1 MASSA
6 QEQQRLPTAAGL
18 QNLMAMALGSF
29 RREDLGYNNSNNDRD
44 DHRMPPRYSTNRAS
58 AHRDVQVVRT
68 KRGAPTAAAT
78 ADKKGTM
85 VQALHQELP
94 LHLNNNNNTAQQ
106 QQQRETLRYQ
116 PPRTIDFHHI
126 SSTNSLSGNGTVTSE
141 ITMLNL
147 DFLGEEDSDDQTVQT
162 TNTNDYDGMDQM
174 QQTMNEMLA
183 LAKKSAGSGGM
194 LDASHKSSGSLHSL
208 GNVSFGVSSVLNHK
222 ERLYGSKRNVTED
235 QQQVVMG
242 AGKMNGGEFVL
253 KRPSSVIPLHLKN
266 ENNGIAHL
274 QQGLP
279 PSLPPRL
286 SSSPNHPQHRPTI
299 TTSNTSNSSNGDDQ
313 EEEYSAG
320 EIDAIIELK
329 LEVAN
334 QRTII
339 DELSSKLNRALGE
352 KKELEEKMVMSSSMN
367 SRSSHWRRLNRDHD
381 GEQQPSID
389 EEPNVL
395 SSSLRQLSMSYK
407 TATSTI
413 FSSFSVA
420 NPLKEEITPP
430 PSSAQPTPR
439 TTTPTP
445 TTAQSSPISTS
456 WSQAKSGSTTLISA
470 PSQQQQQQQQ
480 QRSQSLTIPNNSNNN
495 NNNSKIQLQLLELQT
510 TLATQM
516 ESSKRKERE
525 WMSLCEKLQSE
536 NQRLSDENRQWKKNS
551 VGSCSNLS
559 GLSRLSGRNGASGSS
574 SGGGGSIKSL
584 QSSDFSSRKGRITE
598 GVPLREEKK
607 QDSVAEG
614 KEEEEEDDDE
624 CSSTQNSS
632 GDQESWK
639 KSLEVEPIFVR
650 TKI

>member
-1 MASSA
+1 
-6 QEQQRLPTAAGL
+6 
-18 QNLMAMALGSF
+18 
-29 RREDLGYNNSNNDRD
+29 
-44 DHRMPPRYSTNRAS
+44 
-58 AHRDVQVVRT
+58 
-68 KRGAPTAAAT
+68 
-78 ADKKGTM
+78 
-85 VQALHQELP
+85 
-94 LHLNNNNNTAQQ
+94 
-106 QQQRETLRYQ
+106 
-116 PPRTIDFHHI
+116 
-126 SSTNSLSGNGTVTSE
+126 
-141 ITMLNL
+141 MLNL

-183 LAKKSAGSGGM
+183 LAKKSGGGGM

-208 GNVSFGVSSVLNHK
+208 GNISFGVSSVLNHK
-222 ERLYGSKRNVTED
+222 ERLYGSKRNVTEN
-235 QQQVVMG
+235 QQVMQG
-242 AGKMNGGEFVL
+242 GKMDSGEFEL
-253 KRPSSVIPLHLKN
+253 KKSSSVTPLHLKN

-274 QQGLP
+274 QQALP

-286 SSSPNHPQHRPTI
+286 SSSSSNNHPQHRPTI
-299 TTSNTSNSSNGDDQ
+299 TTSNTSNSSTGDDQ
-313 EEEYSAG
+313 DEEYSAG
-320 EIDAIIELK
+320 EIDAIIALK

-334 QRTII
+334 QRTTI

-367 SRSSHWRRLNRDHD
+367 SRSSHWRRLNRDHHD
-381 GEQQPSID
+381 GEQHQPSID

-439 TTTPTP
+439 TTTATP

-456 WSQAKSGSTTLISA
+456 WSQAKSGSTTLIST
-470 PSQQQQQQQQ
+470 PSQQQQQQQ
-480 QRSQSLTIPNNSNNN
+480 QRSQSLTIPNNSKD
-495 NNNSKIQLQLLELQT
+495 NSKIQLQLLELQT

-574 SGGGGSIKSL
+574 SGGGGSIRSL

-624 CSSTQNSS
+624 CSSTQNST

>member
-78 ADKKGTM
+78 ADHKKGTM

-94 LHLNNNNNTAQQ
+94 LHLNNNNNTAQ

-174 QQTMNEMLA
+174 QQTMNEMLT
-183 LAKKSAGSGGM
+183 LAKKSTGSGGGM

-253 KRPSSVIPLHLKN
+253 KRPSSVTPLHLKN

-286 SSSPNHPQHRPTI
+286 SSSPNNHPQHRPTI

-320 EIDAIIELK
+320 EIDAIIALK

-430 PSSAQPTPR
+430 PPSK
-439 TTTPTP
+439 TTA
-445 TTAQSSPISTS
+445 TTAQSSLQQQTSSSPISTS
-456 WSQAKSGSTTLISA
+456 WSQAKSGNTTLIST
-470 PSQQQQQQQQ
+470 PSQQQ
-480 QRSQSLTIPNNSNNN
+480 QRSQSLTIPNN
-495 NNNSKIQLQLLELQT
+495 NNNSKIKLQLLELQT

-574 SGGGGSIKSL
+574 SGGGGSIRSL

-607 QDSVAEG
+607 QDSVAEC
-614 KEEEEEDDDE
+614 KEEEEDDDE
-624 CSSTQNSS
+624 CSSTQNST

-639 KSLEVEPIFVR
+639 KPMEVEPIFVR

>member
-1 MASSA
+1 
-6 QEQQRLPTAAGL
+6 
-18 QNLMAMALGSF
+18 MAMALGSF
-29 RREDLGYNNSNNDRD
+29 RREDLGYNNSNNNDRD
-44 DHRMPPRYSTNRAS
+44 DRRMPPRYSTNRAT
-58 AHRDVQVVRT
+58 AGRDVQVVRT
-68 KRGAPTAAAT
+68 KRGAPTATAA

-94 LHLNNNNNTAQQ
+94 HLNNNTTIAQQ
-106 QQQRETLRYQ
+106 QQETLRYQ
-116 PPRTIDFHHI
+116 PPRTIDFHHK
-126 SSTNSLSGNGTVTSE
+126 STNSLSGNDGTVTSE

-147 DFLGEEDSDDQTVQT
+147 DFLGEEEDSDDQTVQT

-183 LAKKSAGSGGM
+183 LAKKSNTDVSGGGM

-208 GNVSFGVSSVLNHK
+208 GNISFGVSSVLNHK

-235 QQQVVMG
+235 PQQVMHG
-242 AGKMNGGEFVL
+242 GNMTSGEFEL
-253 KRPSSVIPLHLKN
+253 KMPSSVIPPGEL
-266 ENNGIAHL
+266 
-274 QQGLP
+274 GLP

-286 SSSPNHPQHRPTI
+286 SSSNNHPQQRPTI

-313 EEEYSAG
+313 DEEYSAG
-320 EIDAIIELK
+320 EIDAIIALK

-367 SRSSHWRRLNRDHD
+367 SRSSHWRRLNRDHHD

-413 FSSFSVA
+413 FSSFSA

-456 WSQAKSGSTTLISA
+456 WSQAKSGSTTLIST
-470 PSQQQQQQQQ
+470 PSQQQQQQQ

-559 GLSRLSGRNGASGSS
+559 SLSRLSGRNGASGSS
-574 SGGGGSIKSL
+574 SGGGGSIRSL

-607 QDSVAEG
+607 QDSVVEG

-624 CSSTQNSS
+624 CSSTQNST

-639 KSLEVEPIFVR
+639 KPLEVEPIFVR

>member
-1 MASSA
+1 
-6 QEQQRLPTAAGL
+6 
-18 QNLMAMALGSF
+18 MALGSF
-29 RREDLGYNNSNNDRD
+29 RREDLGYNNNSNNDRD

-94 LHLNNNNNTAQQ
+94 LHLNNNNNNTAQ

-208 GNVSFGVSSVLNHK
+208 GNISFGVSSVLNHK

-235 QQQVVMG
+235 QQQVVMS

-320 EIDAIIELK
+320 EIDAIIALK

-395 SSSLRQLSMSYK
+395 S
-407 TATSTI
+407 
-413 FSSFSVA
+413 
-420 NPLKEEITPP
+420 
-430 PSSAQPTPR
+430 
-439 TTTPTP
+439 
-445 TTAQSSPISTS
+445 
-456 WSQAKSGSTTLISA
+456 
-470 PSQQQQQQQQ
+470 
-480 QRSQSLTIPNNSNNN
+480 
-495 NNNSKIQLQLLELQT
+495 
-510 TLATQM
+510 
-516 ESSKRKERE
+516 
-525 WMSLCEKLQSE
+525 
-536 NQRLSDENRQWKKNS
+536 
-551 VGSCSNLS
+551 
-559 GLSRLSGRNGASGSS
+559 
-574 SGGGGSIKSL
+574 
-584 QSSDFSSRKGRITE
+584 
-598 GVPLREEKK
+598 
-607 QDSVAEG
+607 
-614 KEEEEEDDDE
+614 
-624 CSSTQNSS
+624 
-632 GDQESWK
+632 
-639 KSLEVEPIFVR
+639 
-650 TKI
+650 